1 MTSYIM
7 EQPTNTTDVKGLKQM
22 VPEVTWAQRSSTTE
36 PEKNHIYMTIVVP
49 DVKPENLKLDLQSSS
64 LEFTGY
70 SESKKATYHVKMD
83 LFAEIDPKESK
94 INHSSRWVE
103 LVLRKNELKEEY
115 WPRLLKDKQKV
126 HYLKTNFDKW
136 VDEDEQ
142 DAVPEDDDYM
152 ARMGGMG
159 GAGGMGGGMEGMGGM
174 GGDGGFGG
182 IDFSKLGG
190 GAGGAGGMPDLSAL
204 QGMMGGMG
212 GGMPGMGGDEGE
224 DDDDDDDMP
233 ELEET
238 EEANAGAS
246 KSSKIEEVE

>member
-1 MTSYIM
+1 M
-7 EQPTNTTDVKGLKQM
+7 EQPTNTTDTKGMKQI

-49 DVKPENLKLDLQSSS
+49 DVDPKNMKLDLQPSS

-70 SESKKATYHVKMD
+70 SDSKKATYHVKMD

-94 INHSSRWVE
+94 INHSSRWIE
-103 LVLRKNELKEEY
+103 LVLRKKELNEEY

-126 HYLKTNFDKW
+126 HYIKTNFDKW

-142 DAVPEDDDYM
+142 DAVAEDDDYM
-152 ARMGGMG
+152 SRMGGMG
-159 GAGGMGGGMEGMGGM
+159 GAGGMGMEGM

-212 GGMPGMGGDEGE
+212 GMGGEEG

-246 KSSKIEEVE
+246 KSKIEEVE